1 MGRAQQANSDAAPCA
16 NGDGAQPLVRDL
28 FADDG

>member
-1 MGRAQQANSDAAPCA
+1 MGRTQRANSDAAPRA